1 MTDATV
7 SIDEQGLIVAFDEE
21 AETLFGHRAGDVMGR
36 PMAELIIP
44 EALRG
49 MHADGMARFLRTREP
64 FLIGRTVEVM
74 ALHADGSVVPVRL
87 TLVVEADDPLRITG
101 TIHLD

>member
-21 AETLFGHRAGDVMGR
+21 AATLFGHRAGDVMGR

>member
-49 MHADGMARFLRTREP
+49 IHADGMARFLRTREP